1 MNSHLITFGTNAK
14 NYWYFFG
21 STLCYILRKFT
32 FYSDKKQEI
41 DTFLSIILMSIGM
54 MLSFFFELVSKKLQ
68 SNNETKKKKNK
79 MYINHNPP
87 NSISTLNYSLFV
99 LSLALLD
106 GVGMFFVYY
115 TIEPRDQ
122 LPKPENKLIGMEH
135 IHVLIELII
144 VSTLSYLFL
153 RKLMD
158 KHHWFFSGI
167 MLLALAIILFA
178 NIGVNIQMESQFL
191 FGMIC
196 SLFHSIYYIIYKYYL
211 DTKFVSPYF
220 TIGIEGTLILIPS
233 LIIRIFVDLPQ
244 EITYAHDFLFYINAL
259 AFIITSLGYNVFII
273 LLIRDFGP
281 THRTVTGIFNTVI
294 ELVITICL
302 KDIYQKHSVIL
313 MSLGDLLL
321 IIGVFGFNQ
330 IIIFNACNLHHDT
343 ENEINMRAMKKTQV
357 NLAIIETKEMS
368 KSQIAIE
375 DYEEEEE

>member
-32 FYSDKKQEI
+32 FYADKKQKI

-79 MYINHNPP
+79 MYISYNPP

-106 GVGMFFVYY
+106 GVGMFFVYF
-115 TIEPRDQ
+115 TIEPVDK

-144 VSTLSYLFL
+144 VSTLSYFFL
-153 RKLMD
+153 RKIMD

-167 MLLALAIILFA
+167 MLLALVIILFA
-178 NIGVNIQMESQFL
+178 NIGVDVQMESQFL
-191 FGMIC
+191 FGIIC
-196 SLFHSIYYIIYKYYL
+196 SLFHSIYYIIYKHYL

-233 LIIRIFVDLPQ
+233 LIIRIFVDLSQ
-244 EITYAHDFLFYINAL
+244 EITYVYDFRFYINAL

-294 ELVITICL
+294 ELVITLCV
-302 KDIYQKHSVIL
+302 KDIYQDHSVIL

-321 IIGVFGFNQ
+321 IFGVFGFNQ

-343 ENEINMRAMKKTQV
+343 ENEINMRAVRETQV
-357 NLAIIETKEMS
+357 NLAIIETNGIS
-368 KSQIAIE
+368 KSQIATE
-375 DYEEEEE
+375 DDEEE